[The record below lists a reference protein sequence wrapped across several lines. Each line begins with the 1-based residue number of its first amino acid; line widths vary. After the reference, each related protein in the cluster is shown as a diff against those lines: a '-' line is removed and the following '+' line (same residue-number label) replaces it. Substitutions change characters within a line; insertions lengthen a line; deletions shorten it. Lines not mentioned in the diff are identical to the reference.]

1 MKSKVIMCLITLFT
15 MLGMSSCGYERVDAG
30 CEGIKVNLYGS
41 DKGVDDVS
49 LVTGAVW
56 YNPFTEQV
64 YEYPTYVQTV
74 DYPAFTINAKDGSEF
89 SIDPTISL
97 KIADGKSPQVFKKY
111 RKELKDVINGTL
123 FNYVK
128 DAFRIQLNKYTTDEI
143 VSNRDMVEKAIE
155 AHLSKALLKENFQL
169 EQLTSGLKYPQSIV
183 DAVNAKNAAKKGN
196 AARMWNVLEKRATAN
211 RYNEI
216 RRKSN
221 DASSITT
228 LVVNAETVNYMISAY
243 KFDLNNPK
251 NAKLIMDSY
260 NFLSIVIADDAN
272 EYARFIYD
280 GDKEYQEVAYAG
292 LSKQASDKNAYKDM
306 VNLINRAGR

>member
-1 MKSKVIMCLITLFT
+1 MKSKLIMCLMAVFT
-15 MLGMSSCGYERVDAG
+15 MLGMSSCCYERVDAG

-97 KIADGKSPQVFKKY
+97 KIADGKSPLVFKKY
-111 RKELKDVINGTL
+111 RKELNDVINGTL

-169 EQLTSGLKYPQSIV
+169 EQLTSGLKYPNSIV
-183 DAVNAKNAAKKGN
+183 EAVNAKNAAIQKAQKAQNELAVVKAEAEKKVV
-196 AARMWNVLEKRATAN
+196 AAQAEAEANKLRTQALTPLILKQQWIEKWDGKLPI
-211 RYNEI
+211 YG
-216 RRKSN
+216 SLP
-221 DASSITT
+221 T
-228 LVVNAETVNYMISAY
+228 LFKGIE
-243 KFDLNNPK
+243 
-251 NAKLIMDSY
+251 
-260 NFLSIVIADDAN
+260 
-272 EYARFIYD
+272 
-280 GDKEYQEVAYAG
+280 
-292 LSKQASDKNAYKDM
+292 
-306 VNLINRAGR
+306 

>member
-1 MKSKVIMCLITLFT
+1 MKSKVIMCLIAVFT

-128 DAFRIQLNKYTTDEI
+128 DAFRIQLNKFTTDDI
-143 VSNRDMVEKAIE
+143 VSKRDSIENAIE
-155 AHLSKALLKENFQL
+155 RYLTQALAKENFQL
-169 EQLTSGLKYPQSIV
+169 EQLTSGLKYPQTIV
-183 DAVNAKNAAKKGN
+183 ESVNAKNKAIQQAMQVENEVKVAEAQAKKLIV
-196 AARMWNVLEKRATAN
+196 AAEAEKRA
-211 RYNEI
+211 NELRQQALTPEI
-216 RRKSN
+216 LKKMWIDKWDGKLPVYGSLP
-221 DASSITT
+221 T
-228 LVVNAETVNYMISAY
+228 LFKGIE
-243 KFDLNNPK
+243 
-251 NAKLIMDSY
+251 
-260 NFLSIVIADDAN
+260 
-272 EYARFIYD
+272 
-280 GDKEYQEVAYAG
+280 
-292 LSKQASDKNAYKDM
+292 
-306 VNLINRAGR
+306 